1 MYLTFFRLEEN
12 LTGEW
17 FETFLRKVSP
27 KRREIC
33 RRQKGETAAAL
44 RLLTAVWTRAYL
56 SAALGVSNRELR
68 FERTA
73 DEKPYLCGNAL
84 SFNFS
89 HAGEAFAFACS
100 REPVGVDL
108 ERPRKMRRG
117 LIERYYSGAE
127 RALIASGTDPVLL
140 WTKKE
145 SMLKL
150 RGDGLRG
157 IESAD
162 TASAKDVFFD
172 TRRVGEYYLTAASFS
187 DREITFETLSF
198 ETLARSALALEDL
211 PE

>member
-127 RALIASGTDPVLL
+127 QALIASGTDPVLL
-140 WTKKE
+140 WTKKD

-157 IESAD
+157 
-162 TASAKDVFFD
+162 
-172 TRRVGEYYLTAASFS
+172 VG
-187 DREITFETLSF
+187 LSVG
-198 ETLARSALALEDL
+198 
-211 PE
+211 